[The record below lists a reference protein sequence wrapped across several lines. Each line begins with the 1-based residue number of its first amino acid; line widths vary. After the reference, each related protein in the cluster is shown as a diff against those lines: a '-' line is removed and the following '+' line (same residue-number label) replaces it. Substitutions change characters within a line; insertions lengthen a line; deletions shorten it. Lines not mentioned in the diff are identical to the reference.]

1 MQLKQLLVNI
11 ALSFLIYSSVTA
23 DEIAPIGSATNPL
36 KMSVIPYAND
46 GKQAIQNIKPLYDA
60 ITDKSDIHFKLS
72 YGKSYSAVMEAFC
85 NQQIQLALF
94 NTFTYGEVR
103 KKCLNLAEILA
114 AEIKG
119 GSSNFYSGIFVH
131 KGSNLD
137 TLKDLTGKSI
147 ALGGQYSTS
156 SFNFPVFML
165 IKDGIPINDFEHI
178 FVTGSHS
185 ASINA
190 LKTGKAMAAGASF
203 GAWLKAVRDG
213 SIDPLYFKPLAKSIP
228 IPNAPFVI
236 NKNLPE
242 TLKLK
247 LQDAFHVIHAK
258 LSSDELVDLRGAKI
272 DRYDVGVGEQVY
284 INSLKELE
292 VVTEKVKKSILEK
305 ANQH

>member
-1 MQLKQLLVNI
+1 
-11 ALSFLIYSSVTA
+11 
-23 DEIAPIGSATNPL
+23 
-36 KMSVIPYAND
+36 MSVIPYAKD
-46 GKQAIQNIKPLYDA
+46 GKLAIQNIKPLYDA
-60 ITDKSDIHFKLS
+60 ITDESDIHFKLS

-94 NTFTYGEVR
+94 DTFTYGEVR
-103 KKCLNLAEILA
+103 KKCLKLAEILA

-119 GSSNFYSGIFVH
+119 GSSNFYSGIFVR
-131 KGSNLD
+131 KGNNLN

-147 ALGGQYSTS
+147 ALGAKYSTS
-156 SFNFPVFML
+156 SFNFPVSML
-165 IKDGIPINDFEHI
+165 IKDGIDPINDFEHI

-203 GAWLKAVRDG
+203 GAWISAV
-213 SIDPLYFKPLAKSIP
+213 SKENIDPLYFKPLAKSSP
-228 IPNAPFVI
+228 IPNDPIVM
-236 NKNLPE
+236 NKNLPKA
-242 TLKLK
+242 LKKNLRK
-247 LQDAFHVIHAK
+247 TFSIIHAK

-272 DRYDVGVGEQVY
+272 DRYDVDVGEQVY